1 MPPAAPHLQ
10 VKTSN
15 IKGHFRVATPV
26 SLPSAADEARTFK
39 RVTAHSNFWTV
50 RPKHAVYDS
59 LVFTVFPKSGYVNF
73 SGVKNFGD
81 CDAIKS
87 EFERLFGVRATSAVS
102 VDNSTSSGRLPFA
115 RIPLARLYWSV
126 TGQQQQPRQQPAGGG
141 GGGGSCYP
149 CTISLRPHYFPSALL
164 RPIKACCKDIGTSI
178 LFPNG
183 KFIVV
188 GAKSP
193 GQVARTA
200 RNLHRLVD
208 ATVAAAAA
216 TAPAATG

>member
-26 SLPSAADEARTFK
+26 SLPSADDEPRSFK

-59 LVFTVFPKSGYVNF
+59 LVFLGYVNF

-87 EFERLFGVRATSAVS
+87 EFGVRATSAVS

-126 TGQQQQPRQQPAGGG
+126 TGQQQRQQPAG

-164 RPIKACCKDIGTSI
+164 RPNKACCKDIGTSI

-216 TAPAATG
+216 AATAPAATG